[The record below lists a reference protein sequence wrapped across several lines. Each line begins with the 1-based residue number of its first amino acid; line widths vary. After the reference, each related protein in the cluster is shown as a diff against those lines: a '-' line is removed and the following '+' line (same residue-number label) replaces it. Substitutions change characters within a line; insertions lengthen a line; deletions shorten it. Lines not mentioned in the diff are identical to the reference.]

1 MSYKEAN
8 DVLNYWLG
16 GGDRSKRPRWFGGGE
31 EAAQELRDKFGTLV
45 EKARNDEL
53 KHWEN
58 DPKATLALII
68 LQDQFLRTL
77 YKGSPVATS
86 RDLYCQELAQKFI
99 QRETHDHL
107 KFSPAARLF
116 LYLPLE
122 HSEDRGKQGSPVAF
136 SRDLHCQVLAQK
148 FIQRETHDHLKFSP
162 AARIFIYLPIEH
174 SEDRDKQE
182 LNVQLFAQ
190 LEKDTKGTEEES
202 SVKKIALVCWSELS
216 VQLFAQLEN
225 DTKGSEEEAFGK
237 GGYRFACLH
246 KEVVDRF
253 GRFPQRNK
261 VLGRENTPEEEDWL
275 NNLPNKYKW

>member
-8 DVLNYWLG
+8 DVLNYWFG
-16 GGDRSKRPRWFGGGE
+16 GGDRSKRPRWFRGGE
-31 EAAQELRDKFGTLV
+31 EATPEIRDKFEMLV

-68 LQDQFLRTL
+68 LQDQFLRSL
-77 YKGSPVATS
+77 YK
-86 RDLYCQELAQKFI
+86 
-99 QRETHDHL
+99 
-107 KFSPAARLF
+107 
-116 LYLPLE
+116 
-122 HSEDRGKQGSPVAF
+122 GSPVAF

-202 SVKKIALVCWSELS
+202 SVKKIALVCWSS
-216 VQLFAQLEN
+216 
-225 DTKGSEEEAFGK
+225 
-237 GGYRFACLH
+237 
-246 KEVVDRF
+246 
-253 GRFPQRNK
+253 
-261 VLGRENTPEEEDWL
+261 
-275 NNLPNKYKW
+275 